1 LIRALIFD
9 LDGVIV
15 DTARYHFI
23 AWKKIAESLK
33 IPFGEIENEKLKGVS
48 RIDSLEKILNWGGIT
63 LSKKEKKY
71 WLDIKNKFYLDCIS
85 QISPKELLPGVSKL
99 IEESKQCGF
108 KIALGSA
115 SKNAIPILKKVNLIN
130 SFDEIVDGTIVSLS
144 KPNPEVFLRGAEL
157 LNLLPEQ
164 CLVFEDA
171 QSGIFAAKNA
181 QMKCV
186 AIGNTYNLEGAEVVI
201 ESLEEISDIKLF
213 ISEYILKE

>member
-1 LIRALIFD
+1 MIRALIFD

-15 DTARYHFI
+15 DTAKYHFI

-63 LSKKEKKY
+63 LSKKEKEY
-71 WLDIKNKFYLDCIS
+71 WLDIKNKFYLNCIS
-85 QISPKELLPGVSKL
+85 KISSDELLPGISKL
-99 IEESKQCGF
+99 IRQSKQCGF

-115 SKNAIPILKKVNLIN
+115 SKNAILILKKVNLIN
-130 SFDEIVDGTIVSLS
+130 SFDEIVDGTIVTLS

-181 QMKCV
+181 RMKCV
-186 AIGNTYNLEGAEVVI
+186 AVGDTINLVGAEVVV
-201 ESLEEISDIKLF
+201 ESLEQISDIKSF
-213 ISEYILKE
+213 ISKYIIEK

>member
-15 DTARYHFI
+15 DTAKYHFI

-63 LSKKEKKY
+63 LSKKEKEY
-71 WLDIKNKFYLDCIS
+71 WLDIKNKFYLNCIS
-85 QISPKELLPGVSKL
+85 KISSDELLPGISKL
-99 IEESKQCGF
+99 IRQSKQCGF

-115 SKNAIPILKKVNLIN
+115 SKNAILILKKVNLIN
-130 SFDEIVDGTIVSLS
+130 SFDEIVDGTIVTLS

-181 QMKCV
+181 RMKCV
-186 AIGNTYNLEGAEVVI
+186 AVGDTINLVGAEVVV
-201 ESLEEISDIKLF
+201 ESLEQISDIKSF
-213 ISEYILKE
+213 ISKYIIEK